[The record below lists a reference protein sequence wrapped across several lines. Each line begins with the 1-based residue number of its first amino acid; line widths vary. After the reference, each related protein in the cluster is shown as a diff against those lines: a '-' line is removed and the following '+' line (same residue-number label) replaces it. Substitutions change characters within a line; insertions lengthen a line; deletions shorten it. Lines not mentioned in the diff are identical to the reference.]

1 MSRRNQRHLSV
12 VPDPKAVA
20 QIMATVP
27 QITLTADEA
36 YELGERAVR
45 LIETADP
52 SWTLKQLLVELE
64 IELFVPG
71 YLIAPALVTFL
82 RAQQTRT
89 AVA

>member
-1 MSRRNQRHLSV
+1 MPRTQRHLSV

-20 QIMATVP
+20 HIMATVP
-27 QITLTADEA
+27 QITLSSGEA

-45 LIETADP
+45 LIETGDP
-52 SWTLKQLLVELE
+52 AWTMKQLMTELA
-64 IELFVPG
+64 IDLFVPE

>member
-1 MSRRNQRHLSV
+1 MPRNQRHLRP
-12 VPDPKAVA
+12 VPAA
-20 QIMATVP
+20 ARIMATVP
-27 QITLTADEA
+27 QITLTDAEA

-52 SWTLKQLLVELE
+52 SWSTKQLMTELT
-64 IELFVPG
+64 IDLFVPE

-82 RAQQTRT
+82 RAQATRT